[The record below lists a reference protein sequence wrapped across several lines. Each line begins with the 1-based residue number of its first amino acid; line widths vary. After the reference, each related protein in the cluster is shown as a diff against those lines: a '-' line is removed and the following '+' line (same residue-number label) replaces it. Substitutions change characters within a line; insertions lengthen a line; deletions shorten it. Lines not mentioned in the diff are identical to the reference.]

1 MKTRLLLGMLLT
13 LALTSFARVVP
24 NHSAGTFVPPRVSVM
39 VDTIFIPGDS
49 LSGGTHAGAL
59 ERSINQDTLAGG
71 VRVNPTR
78 VYALYEGQVY
88 IQRVPISFHDP
99 DATLIIVGVP
109 STYGTQKPVILMDP
123 ANPSVNVAANTLY
136 GSLVIK
142 NVHWQV
148 MQTNKAI
155 NNELFYCG
163 TGATQAQSLVVDNC
177 LFEFSNIDIFDCTD
191 ESGAIGGWPH
201 GAKFFITNSYFRDI
215 FYAAQW
221 WDSRILQCKH
231 PIDTMWIENNTITGG
246 GLTFLQQNQL
256 TDFQFINH
264 NTIIN
269 NKKHWLLSPYKHI
282 SFITNNIFVNQNWSG
297 EDTNV
302 AVNSSNTEQPSYAST
317 IDIDTNNTTNG
328 ELVQPKY
335 LNPDSSISSELDFDH
350 MRIYVAD
357 NVNYYDPAL
366 INGYYNS
373 SKYLLS
379 DINAIPSYINWGGIP
394 NPTPVR
400 FMIWMNVRTTHLFDD
415 HVGPF
420 IEARTHN
427 GNPGLATATIANASV
442 VDSMAVWNQNLYG
455 DSRFG
460 TTAALTSTAYEF
472 GDYDPLTIPGVK
484 TEDGSGISKFTD
496 LTENFAQSIF
506 TSMID
511 GRPIG
516 SLIWDDTQN
525 AGFQAEG
532 LAAHF
537 TAALTMYITD
547 GPMRGVAAPTGAPV
561 RYSLAQNYPNPFN
574 PTTQISF
581 TLPKASPVKLT
592 VFNVLG
598 QKVATVVDG
607 NLSVGSHV
615 VTFNANILSSGAYF
629 YRLEAGTF
637 TAVKKM
643 LVMK

>member
-1 MKTRLLLGMLLT
+1 MKSRLLLCMFVVFAMTGY
-13 LALTSFARVVP
+13 ARVTSK
-24 NHSAGTFVPPRVSVM
+24 HSAGTFTPARLSAAGDTVYVM
-39 VDTIFIPGDS
+39 
-49 LSGGTHAGAL
+49 GG
-59 ERSINQDTLAGG
+59 TLAGDVLG
-71 VRVNPTR
+71 SLEDAINTDTLGAVRANPNR
-78 VYALYEGQVY
+78 VYALNEGQAY
-88 IQRVPISFHDP
+88 FMRAPIYFNDP
-99 DATLIIVGVP
+99 DAKLIIVGIP
-109 STYGTQKPVILMDP
+109 SVYGTQKPIILMDP

-256 TDFQFINH
+256 CDFQFINH
-264 NTIIN
+264 NTILN
-269 NKKHWLLSPYKHI
+269 NKKYWLLSPFKHI
-282 SFITNNIFVNQNWSG
+282 SYITNNIFVNQNWIG

-302 AVNSSNTEQPSYAST
+302 ALSGQDPDKGQFEST
-317 IDIDTNNTTNG
+317 INVDTNNTTNA
-328 ELVQPKY
+328 LKVQPRY

-366 INGYYNS
+366 INGYFNS
-373 SKYLLS
+373 STYKLA
-379 DINAIPSYINWGGIP
+379 DIDGVPSYINWGGVP

-400 FMIWMNVRTTHLFDD
+400 FMIWKNARTTQLFTD
-415 HVGPF
+415 HVGAF
-420 IEARTHN
+420 IEARIHT
-427 GNPGLATATIANASV
+427 GNPGLATATITNAAV

-455 DSRFG
+455 DTRYLS
-460 TTAALTSTAYEF
+460 TAAVTSSAFEF

-484 TEDGSGISKFTD
+484 TEDGSGITKFSD
-496 LTENFAQSIF
+496 LMENFAQTTF
-506 TSMID
+506 TSTID
-511 GRPIG
+511 GLPVG
-516 SLIWDDTQN
+516 SLIWNDGLN
-525 AGFQAEG
+525 ASYMAGSPAARFAVAEAQYVADGG
-532 LAAHF
+532 L
-537 TAALTMYITD
+537 TA
-547 GPMRGVAAPTGAPV
+547 VATNQTGTPV
-561 RYSLAQNYPNPFN
+561 RYSLSQNYPNPFN
-574 PTTQISF
+574 PTTKIMF
-581 TLPKASPVKLT
+581 TLPKASIVKLT

-598 QKVATVVDG
+598 QKVATLVDG
-607 NLSVGSHV
+607 NMSAGSQV
-615 VTFNANILSSGAYF
+615 VSFNANNLSSGAYF

-643 LVMK
+643 LLMK